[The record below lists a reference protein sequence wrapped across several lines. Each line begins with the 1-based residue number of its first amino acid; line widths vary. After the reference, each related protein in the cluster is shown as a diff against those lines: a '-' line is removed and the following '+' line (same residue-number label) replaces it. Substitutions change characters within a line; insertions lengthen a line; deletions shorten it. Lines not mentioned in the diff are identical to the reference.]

1 MKILSPIEFR
11 VLALLDSERSGVEV
25 LELYE
30 SRTGVEMS
38 RHTLYAALR
47 RMREDRLVRAEE
59 SGGRESGFC
68 ATARGR
74 RAVEESRE
82 FYSELAGFARE

>member
-47 RMREDRLVRAEE
+47 RMREDRLVRVED

-68 ATARGR
+68 VTSKGR
-74 RAVEESRE
+74 RAVEASRG
-82 FYSELAGFARE
+82 FYEDLGAFGRR

>member
-1 MKILSPIEFR
+1 MKILSPVEFR
-11 VLALLDSERSGVEV
+11 VLALLKSERSGVEV
-25 LELYE
+25 LEIYE
-30 SRTGVEMS
+30 ARTGVEMS

-68 ATARGR
+68 VTAKGR
-74 RAVEESRE
+74 RAVEASRE
-82 FYSELAGFARE
+82 FYSGLASF